1 MHTELRENIRT
12 LLEFYRELGFEKLP
26 LHLPCGA
33 PEPRTLSAPVCPESS
48 AVCRDTSR
56 NDRQAGMTNSP
67 CRPLGAPSAP
77 DSREKAARLLALREE
92 IGECQRCRLAKGR
105 TKLVF
110 GEGSPDAR
118 IMFIGEAPGRE
129 EDLQGR
135 PFVGDAGELLTRLIE
150 KMELRREEVY
160 IANIVKCRPPQNRD
174 PQEDEM
180 ASCSPFLERQIEI
193 ISPQVIVSLGKIS
206 SYTLLGIEGPLS
218 KFSIMRSRGKFHEYK
233 GIPLMPTFHPA
244 YLLRNPR
251 DKWLTWEDAQAVLRK
266 LEAVRRREE

>member
-1 MHTELRENIRT
+1 MHTELKESIRT

-26 LHLPCGA
+26 LQLPCG
-33 PEPRTLSAPVCPESS
+33 SAQSDAIKRGVPDGGVS
-48 AVCRDTSR
+48 
-56 NDRQAGMTNSP
+56 AGMANSSFIP
-67 CRPLGAPSAP
+67 PGELHAHE
-77 DSREKAARLLALREE
+77 DSRGKAARLLSLREE
-92 IGECQRCRLAKGR
+92 IGECQRCRLSKGR

-110 GEGSPDAR
+110 GEGDPEAR

-150 KMELRREEVY
+150 KMEFRREEVY

-180 ASCSPFLERQIEI
+180 SSCFPFLERQIEI
-193 ISPQVIVSLGKIS
+193 ISPRVIVSLGKIS

-218 KFSIMRSRGKFHEYK
+218 KFSIMRTRGKFYEYK

-251 DKWLTWEDAQAVLRK
+251 DKWLTWEDAQAVLKK
-266 LEAVRRREE
+266 LEALRRREE